1 MQQFSPGSLVK
12 ARGRDWIVLPDPDP
26 DVLRLRPL
34 TSAHQAEEGLFLPLE
49 RHRIKPASFVD
60 PDPSRC
66 GDATG
71 VMMLFDAARLSLR
84 SGAAPFRSLGRISVV
99 PRPYQFVPLIMALRL
114 DPVRMLIAD
123 DVGVGKTIEA
133 GLIARELL
141 DRGIAKRL
149 GVLCPAHL
157 TDQWERELREKF
169 VLDMTLVQPG
179 TFLRLERNLPRQD
192 ISVYAHYAHLVASID
207 FVKSDRHKRPFLDDA
222 PDLIIVDEAHM
233 AARPPGATGRD
244 EHRRYELL
252 RALAEDR
259 KRHIILVTAT
269 PHSGIE
275 ESFRLLLGLL
285 DPKFDAPNAPGGR
298 LDRRKLLPQVV
309 QRRRSDVE
317 TWMGAD
323 TPFPERLSEEV
334 VYDLS
339 PDYRDLFTDVLEYCR
354 DTITASE
361 GLRAAQQRVRHW
373 AAIALLRCLL
383 SSPQTAQTVLEN
395 RQNRIEEKEE
405 KDKDDGEATEKDV
418 DETYRPLV
426 MDALGDE
433 EVGDYAPTAPF
444 DDETADW
451 STSER
456 RRLRAF
462 RRRAAALAGPA
473 QDRKLAALAGSLEK
487 LLSAGYRPIVFCRYI
502 QTAHYLAAQ
511 LPDLLKSKSGKPD
524 IRAVTGKIGDDERR
538 ERIDELVGSA
548 RRVLI
553 ATDCLSEG
561 INLQDHFDA
570 VVHYDLPWNP
580 NRLEQREGRVDRYGQ
595 PRGDV
600 KAVLIWG
607 ENNQVDQVVLDVLI
621 RKAHRIRR
629 TLGVSVPVPVGAEQV
644 VQTIVDNVLLRGTG
658 APQQLELGLTGENV
672 SRLHAQWDQAA
683 DREKDQRA
691 FFAHEGIQPDTV
703 QREIE
708 ATDSVLGE
716 PVAVQ
721 RFLADALQ
729 RFGGSLRPIDGAAT
743 FELQP
748 GELNRKLTGTVSGDG
763 PFRVTFD
770 RSKDETAAYLGRTHP
785 LVERVCD
792 SVLGE
797 AFAADPR
804 PGIARAG
811 AMVTDVTDRRTVLL
825 LLRFR
830 YLLKETVEEFA
841 EEVVLAGFRRGENGP
856 DWLRPFDRAARA
868 LVEAAGPIRNIDD
881 AERTAQVDWALATV
895 KEAEDWYAPILDWRV
910 AELTEAHKRLRALTK
925 APDLDIQPHTPPD
938 ILGCFVL
945 VPAGGRG

>member
-1 MQQFSPGSLVK
+1 MQHFSPGSLVK
-12 ARGRDWIVLPDPDP
+12 ARGRDWIVLPESDP
-26 DVLRLRPL
+26 DVLRVRPL

-49 RHRIKPASFVD
+49 RDHIRPASFVD
-60 PDPSRC
+60 PDPARC

-71 VMMLFDAARLSLR
+71 VMTLFDAARLSLR

-169 VLDMTLVQPG
+169 LIDAALVQPG

-192 ISVYAHYAHLVASID
+192 IPVYAHYSHLVASID
-207 FVKSDRHKRPFLDDA
+207 FVKSDRHKRPFLDNA

-233 AARPPGATGRD
+233 AARPPSGTGRS
-244 EHRRYELL
+244 EHQRHELL
-252 RALAEDR
+252 HALAEDP

-269 PHSGIE
+269 PHSGYE
-275 ESFRLLLGLL
+275 ESFRSLLGLL
-285 DPKFDAPNAPGGR
+285 DPQFDVPTAQVAR
-298 LDRRKLLPQVV
+298 LDRRKLLPLVV

-317 TWMGAD
+317 KWMGAD
-323 TPFPERLSEEV
+323 TPFPKRLSDEV

-339 PDYRDLFTDVLEYCR
+339 PDYRDLFNDVLEYCR
-354 DTITASE
+354 ETIAAGE

-383 SSPQTAQTVLEN
+383 SSPQTARTVLEN
-395 RQNRIEEKEE
+395 RQNRLDAETGERA
-405 KDKDDGEATEKDV
+405 EATEEEV
-418 DETYRPLV
+418 DETYRPQV
-426 MDALGDE
+426 MDALGDSE
-433 EVGDYAPTAPF
+433 IGDYTPTAPF
-444 DDETADW
+444 DDPDAAW
-451 STSER
+451 SASER
-456 RRLRAF
+456 RKLRNF
-462 RRRAAALAGPA
+462 RRRAVALAGPE
-473 QDRKLAALAGSLEK
+473 QDRKLAALADSLK
-487 LLSAGYRPIVFCRYI
+487 GLLGEGYHPIVFCRYI

-511 LPDLLKSKSGKPD
+511 LPDLLKSKSRKLD
-524 IRAVTGKIGDDERR
+524 IRAVTGEIGDGERR
-538 ERIDELVGSA
+538 ERIDELVGSD
-548 RRVLI
+548 RRILI

-561 INLQDHFDA
+561 INLQEHFDA

-595 PRGDV
+595 PRPEV

-629 TLGVSVPVPVGAEQV
+629 TLGVSVPVPVDAEQV

-658 APQQLELGLTGENV
+658 AKQQLELGLTGENV
-672 SRLHAQWDQAA
+672 SRLHAQWDLAA

-691 FFAHEGIQPDTV
+691 FFAHEGIQPDAV

-729 RFGGSLRPIDGAAT
+729 RFGGSLRAVDGSAS
-743 FELQP
+743 FELRP
-748 GELNRKLTGTVSGDG
+748 GDLDRKLADTIPGKF

-770 RSKDETAAYLGRTHP
+770 RMKDKTGVYLGRTHT

-792 SVLGE
+792 SVLGD
-797 AFAADPR
+797 AFATEPR

-811 AMVTDVTDRRTVLL
+811 AMVTDATDRRTVVL

-841 EEVVLAGFRRGENGP
+841 EEVVLAGFRRGDNGLQ
-856 DWLRPFDRAARA
+856 WLTPLDSAARA
-868 LVEAAGPIRNIDD
+868 LVDAALPTRNISD
-881 AERTAQVDWALATV
+881 AERTAQVDWALATL
-895 KEAEDWYAPILDWRV
+895 KEAHDWYAAILDWRLG
-910 AELTEAHKRLRALTK
+910 ELVEAHKRLRDLTK
-925 APDLDIQPHTPPD
+925 APELEIQPHSPPD

-945 VPAGGRG
+945 VPGAGEQG